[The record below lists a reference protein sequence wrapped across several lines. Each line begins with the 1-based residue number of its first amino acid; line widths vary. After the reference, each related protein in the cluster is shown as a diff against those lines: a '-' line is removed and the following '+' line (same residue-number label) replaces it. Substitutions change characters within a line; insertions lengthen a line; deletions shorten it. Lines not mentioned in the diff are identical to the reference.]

1 MNQYCIWALSESFSD
16 EASGEV
22 FSNYLLE
29 FLSSFKAFEELK
41 YLGFHSQHCLRF
53 SLLCDDSLQQVKGI
67 VDAAGD
73 KLMVDLF
80 VKPWDE
86 RSFKPGLLIMDMDS
100 TLVQAETIDEI
111 ARVAGVVD
119 KVARITE
126 SAMRGELDFTESL
139 HARVSMLEG
148 VLVDDIASVH
158 DCLPLTDGA
167 KNLLALAKAN
177 GCHTALVSGG
187 FTMFATPIA
196 ESLGFDTLSANT
208 LEVKDGRL
216 TGNVVGDVVDG
227 ESKLCTLQGL
237 QAQLKLEDEQ
247 IIAIGDGAND
257 LPMLTAAGTGIAF
270 HAKPKVQQ
278 QASARLNVNN
288 LNAVSWFL
296 NWSESDI

>member
-1 MNQYCIWALSESFSD
+1 MNQYCIWALSESFLD
-16 EASGEV
+16 ETSGET
-22 FSNYLLE
+22 FSKQINK
-29 FLSSFKAFEELK
+29 FLANHESINEIKF
-41 YLGFHSQHCLRF
+41 LGLHSRHCLRF
-53 SLLCDDSLQQVKGI
+53 SLKSMDSLLEVKGTI
-67 VDAAGD
+67 DAAGD
-73 KLMVDLF
+73 KLNVDLF
-80 VKPWDE
+80 IKPWDE
-86 RSFKPGLLIMDMDS
+86 RFFTPGLLIMDMDS

-119 KVARITE
+119 KVAKITE

-158 DCLPLTDGA
+158 DCLPLTEGA
-167 KNLLALAKAN
+167 KNLLALANAN

-187 FTMFATPIA
+187 FTMFAGPIA

-208 LEVKDGRL
+208 LEVKGGRL
-216 TGNVVGDVVDG
+216 TGKVVGDVVDG
-227 ESKLCTLQGL
+227 ESKLRTLKHLQEQLGL
-237 QAQLKLEDEQ
+237 ERSQ

-278 QASARLNVNN
+278 MASARLNVNN
-288 LNAVSWFL
+288 LNAVCWL
-296 NWSESDI
+296 LKWSEGDL

>member
-1 MNQYCIWALSESFSD
+1 MNHYCIWALSGSFSD
-16 EASGEV
+16 EASGKV
-22 FSNYLLE
+22 FSNHLLE
-29 FLSSFKAFEELK
+29 FLMSYKAIEDVK
-41 YLGFHSQHCLRF
+41 NLGFHSQHCLRY
-53 SLLCDDSLQQVKGI
+53 LLSSDDPLQELKGI
-67 VDAAGD
+67 TDAAGD
-73 KLMVDLF
+73 KLNVDLF
-80 VKPWDE
+80 IKPWDE
-86 RSFKPGLLIMDMDS
+86 RTFKPGLLIMDMDS

-119 KVARITE
+119 KVATITE

-158 DCLPLTDGA
+158 DCLPLTEGA

-187 FTMFATPIA
+187 FTMFAAPIA

-227 ESKLCTLQGL
+227 ESKLRTLQRL
-237 QAQLKLEDEQ
+237 QKQLELEDEQ

-278 QASARLNVNN
+278 QASARL
-288 LNAVSWFL
+288 
-296 NWSESDI
+296 

>member
-1 MNQYCIWALSESFSD
+1 MNQYCIWALSESITD

-22 FSNYLLE
+22 FSNHLLE
-29 FLSSFKAFEELK
+29 FLMSYSVIEDVN

-53 SLLCDDSLQQVKGI
+53 LLLSDDSLQQVKGI

-73 KLMVDLF
+73 KLNVDLF
-80 VKPWDE
+80 IKHWDE

-119 KVARITE
+119 KVARITA

-158 DCLPLTDGA
+158 DCLALTEGA
-167 KNLLALAKAN
+167 RNLLALAKAN

-187 FTMFATPIA
+187 FTMFAAPIA

-208 LEVKDGRL
+208 LEVEGGRL
-216 TGNVVGDVVDG
+216 TGKVVGDVVDG
-227 ESKLCTLQGL
+227 ESKLRTLQRL
-237 QAQLKLEDEQ
+237 QKQLELEDEQ

-270 HAKPKVQQ
+270 HAKPKVQE